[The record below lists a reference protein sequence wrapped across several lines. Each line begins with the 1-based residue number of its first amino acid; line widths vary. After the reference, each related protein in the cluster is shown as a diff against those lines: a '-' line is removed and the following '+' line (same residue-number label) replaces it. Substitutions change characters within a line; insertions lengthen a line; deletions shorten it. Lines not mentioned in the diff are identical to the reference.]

1 MSDQPVSDQPVLLKV
16 DGPVARIVFN
26 RPKVL
31 NALSVEAANAFLA
44 ACKSIAADKAIRVVV
59 IAGEGRAFMAG
70 GDISAFAGAADEV
83 RVRVPTIMEPLH
95 EGLEI
100 LAGLPQPVIASLQ
113 GAVAGAGMSIALSTD
128 LAIAADN
135 AIFTL
140 AYAKLGTSP
149 DGSGSWSLPR
159 LVGLRK
165 AMEIALLS
173 DVYDAPEALR
183 LSLVNRVVP
192 AADLA
197 SETDKLAR
205 RLAEGPTFAFGQ
217 AKALLRGSL
226 DNSLHDQLAAEAAAF
241 GRCIGTADFAE
252 GVSAFLAKRP
262 ATFAGK

>member
-1 MSDQPVSDQPVLLKV
+1 MSDLDYPVLLKV
-16 DGPVARIVFN
+16 DGPIARIVFN

-31 NALSVEAANAFLA
+31 NALSVAAAEAFLA
-44 ACKSIAADKAIRVVV
+44 ACKSVAADASNRVV
-59 IAGEGRAFMAG
+59 ILAGEGRAFMAG
-70 GDISAFAGAADEV
+70 GDISAFEGPAAEV
-83 RVRVPTIMEPLH
+83 RERVPTIMEPLH

-128 LAIAADN
+128 LAIAADT

-140 AYAKLGTSP
+140 AYSKLGTSP
-149 DGSGSWSLPR
+149 DGSSSWTLPR

-183 LSLVNRVVP
+183 LGLINRIVP

-205 RLAEGPTFAFGQ
+205 RLAEGPTFALGK

-226 DNSLHDQLAAEAAAF
+226 DNSLHDQMEAEAVAF
-241 GRCIGTADFAE
+241 GACIGTKDFAE

-262 ATFAGK
+262 ATFTGK

>member
-1 MSDQPVSDQPVLLKV
+1 MSVSGLDDPVLLKV
-16 DGPVARIVFN
+16 DGPIARIVFN

-31 NALSVEAANAFLA
+31 NALSVAAAEAFLA
-44 ACKSIAADKAIRVVV
+44 ASRAIAADSANRVV
-59 IAGEGRAFMAG
+59 IISGEGRAFMAG
-70 GDISAFAGAADEV
+70 GDVSAFTGETEDVRA
-83 RVRVPTIMEPLH
+83 RVRTIMEPLH

-100 LAGLPQPVIASLQ
+100 LAGLRQPVIASVH
-113 GAVAGAGMSIALSTD
+113 GAVAGAGMSIALAAD

-140 AYAKLGTSP
+140 AYSKLGTTP
-149 DGSGSWSLPR
+149 DGSSSWSLPR

-183 LSLVNRVVP
+183 LGLVNRVVP

-197 SETDKLAR
+197 SETENLAR
-205 RLAEGPTFAFGQ
+205 RLAEGPTFAYG
-217 AKALLRGSL
+217 KIKSLLRGSL
-226 DNSLHDQLAAEAAAF
+226 DNSLHTQLVAEAEAF
-241 GRCIGTADFAE
+241 GACIGTADFAE

-262 ATFAGK
+262 AKFTGA

>member
-1 MSDQPVSDQPVLLKV
+1 MPVSDQPVLLKV
-16 DGPVARIVFN
+16 DGPIARIVFN

-31 NALSVEAANAFLA
+31 NALSVAAADAFLA
-44 ACKSIAADKAIRVVV
+44 ACKSVAADSGNRVVV

-70 GDISAFAGAADEV
+70 GDISAFEGPAEEV

-140 AYAKLGTSP
+140 AYSKLGTSP
-149 DGSGSWSLPR
+149 DGSSSWTLPR

-173 DVYDAPEALR
+173 DVYDAQEALR
-183 LSLVNRVVP
+183 LGLVNRVVP

-197 SETDKLAR
+197 NETEKLAR
-205 RLAEGPTFAFGQ
+205 RLADGPTFAFGQ
-217 AKALLRGSL
+217 TKKLLRGSL
-226 DNSLHDQLAAEAAAF
+226 DNSLHDQLAAEAKGF
-241 GRCIGTADFAE
+241 GACIGTADFAE
-252 GVSAFLAKRP
+252 GVGAFLGKRQP
-262 ATFAGK
+262 TFKGK

>member
-1 MSDQPVSDQPVLLKV
+1 MSDQPVLLKT
-16 DGPVARIVFN
+16 DGPIARIAFN

-31 NALSVEAANAFLA
+31 NALSVEAAAAFLA
-44 ACKSIAADKAIRVVV
+44 ACKSVAADQGNRVVI

-70 GDISAFAGAADEV
+70 GDISAFQGPADEV
-83 RVRVPTIMEPLH
+83 RTRVPTIMEPLH
-95 EGLEI
+95 VGLEI

-128 LAIAADN
+128 LAIAADS

-140 AYAKLGTSP
+140 AYSKLGTSP
-149 DGSGSWSLPR
+149 DGSSSWTLPR

-183 LSLVNRVVP
+183 LGLINRIVP
-192 AADLA
+192 ADDLA
-197 SETDKLAR
+197 AETDKLAR
-205 RLAEGPTFAFGQ
+205 RLADGPTFAFGRT
-217 AKALLRGSL
+217 KALLRGSL
-226 DNSLHDQLAAEAAAF
+226 DNSLHDQLAAEAAGF
-241 GRCIGTADFAE
+241 GACIGTKDFAE

-262 ATFAGK
+262 PIFTGK

>member
-1 MSDQPVSDQPVLLKV
+1 MSDQPVLLQV
-16 DGPVARIVFN
+16 DGPIARIVFN

-31 NALSVEAANAFLA
+31 NALSVAAADAFLA
-44 ACKSIAADKAIRVVV
+44 ACKSVAADSGNRVVV

-70 GDISAFAGAADEV
+70 GDISAFEGPAEEV

-140 AYAKLGTSP
+140 AYSKLGTSP
-149 DGSGSWSLPR
+149 DGSSSWTLPR

-173 DVYDAPEALR
+173 DVYDAQEALR
-183 LSLVNRVVP
+183 LGLVNRVVP

-197 SETDKLAR
+197 MPD
-205 RLAEGPTFAFGQ
+205 AFRERPDADPA
-217 AKALLRGSL
+217 AKAGFEGKPPSFRKEY
-226 DNSLHDQLAAEAAAF
+226 LAWIADAKTDATRDKRIAEAMEWIAQGK
-241 GRCIGTADFAE
+241 GRFW
-252 GVSAFLAKRP
+252 KYQ
-262 ATFAGK
+262 K